1 MLADLTALHESFLE
15 GIKKEYSGTVPI
27 SVFAKI
33 WNEWAQ
39 PEWVMDNVS
48 MLEGVELT
56 QKQIDDLE
64 PLRRFVQINGTS
76 PFDLTTLTDKYY
88 RLLSV
93 MFKLTYG
100 ATQECGLTGTSDW
113 LGARI
118 LRSDMR
124 SHIMKSPYRKPKDS
138 RLYYYIQESKI
149 FMVTD
154 ATIGSPMAS
163 IQLEYLTYP
172 DELDGTGNITTPGNL
187 HDYQRK
193 EIVDRCV
200 ERYLERVRDP
210 RWQTYLQSMN
220 MKTANKI

>member
-15 GIKKEYSGTVPI
+15 GIKKEYSGTVPLV
-27 SVFAKI
+27 VFAKI

-48 MLEGVELT
+48 MLEGVEIT

-64 PLRRFVQINGTS
+64 PLRRFVQIVGPS

-93 MFKLTYG
+93 MFKLNYNG
-100 ATQECGLTGTSDW
+100 SSAQECGLTGTSDW
-113 LGARI
+113 LEARI

-124 SHIMKSPYRKPKDS
+124 SYIMKSPYRKPSDS

-149 FMVTD
+149 YMVTD
-154 ATIGSPMAS
+154 ATIGSPMSS

-172 DELDGTGNITTPGNL
+172 DELDTNTTSPGNL

-193 EIVDRCV
+193 EIVERCV
-200 ERYLERVRDP
+200 EKYLERVRDP

-220 MKTANKI
+220 MKGANKI